1 MELSGYVVLEELDTA
16 VMLDDFLIALCLVL
30 SVHLM
35 LIMLFHK
42 MFNTSVARTS
52 SFVEGAAH
60 AKCCS

>member
-16 VMLDDFLIALCLVL
+16 VMLDNSLIALCLVL

-42 MFNTSVARTS
+42 MFNTSVA
-52 SFVEGAAH
+52 
-60 AKCCS
+60 